1 MHWGCLTHIHSYITA
16 YSISRPFNRARNVFK
31 NVFNED
37 RILIFTAKV
46 LIESGSKIVAKADLM
61 RSRWLTW
68 MEWLGRRGGRV
79 RVRAPGGPRQH
90 RAS

>member
-1 MHWGCLTHIHSYITA
+1 MNFRTVCLTSTHISLLIVFPDHSIEQ
-16 YSISRPFNRARNVFK
+16 RNVFK

-61 RSRWLTW
+61 RSRWLAW
-68 MEWLGRRGGRV
+68 MEWLGRR
-79 RVRAPGGPRQH
+79 
-90 RAS
+90 

>member
-1 MHWGCLTHIHSYITA
+1 MLDEFSNCLTRIHSYITA

-46 LIESGSKIVAKADLM
+46 QIESGSKIVQS
-61 RSRWLTW
+61 SRFDAFTLV
-68 MEWLGRRGGRV
+68 GVDGVAR
-79 RVRAPGGPRQH
+79 
-90 RAS
+90 

>member
-1 MHWGCLTHIHSYITA
+1 MNFRTVCLTSTHISLLIVFPDHPIEL
-16 YSISRPFNRARNVFK
+16 RNVFK

-61 RSRWLTW
+61 RSRWLAW
-68 MEWLGRRGGRV
+68 MEWLGRR
-79 RVRAPGGPRQH
+79 
-90 RAS
+90 